1 MNLTRLAINNSRTL
15 LVLVLVLFLSGIS
28 SFFSLPKQQDPG
40 FTIRAAVISTRFDGA
55 SPERVEQL
63 ITKKIE
69 EKVQEMPEIDFI
81 TSESLPGISIIQVN
95 FQERFTLMRPIFD
108 NLRRKVE
115 DVQGVLPDG
124 ASKPIVNDEFGDI
137 FGSVYSLTGEGYSF
151 SELLD
156 VADGIRDELLK
167 DPDVAKVNIHGEQP
181 ETVFVDY
188 KSATLTELGISPQQL
203 SGILSRANIVSAG
216 GSIISGRER
225 LALEPSGNFETV
237 EDIRRVV
244 IPIPNGGQ
252 VYLKDIA
259 NVYLGYNDPP
269 SKLTR
274 VNGQSAMAI
283 AISMREGGDILKLG
297 RRLNELMPNLER
309 QYPWGISLEKIWF
322 QADLVETNV
331 GNFVSS
337 LSQSVIIVVIV
348 MLVFL
353 GLRTGLVVAT
363 LIPFTMMIAFYF
375 MQVFSIT
382 VNQISLAALIIAL
395 GLLVDN
401 AIVIIESIL
410 VKRDEGKGP
419 IDAAVESGKE
429 LMGPLLVSSLTTAA
443 AFMPIALA
451 ESAVGEYTSDIF
463 YVVTIALLVSWFLAM
478 TFLPLLSLTAI
489 KVQTNTNED
498 ALDGPLYRI
507 YSRCLSWSL
516 NNRLVALLA
525 VIVIFVL
532 SILVMRWVPQIFIEP
547 SDDPVFTVKLEMP
560 LGTSIETTN
569 AMVEDLDNFML
580 ERFVKAQEAQA
591 NEGEGIKGKNPAPK
605 IVNWMAFIGEGGPRL
620 TLGLNPPNQ
629 NPANAFMIVNT
640 RDGKVVEEIINE
652 IEAYLTEAQPDLS
665 KQISRLENGP
675 PVGYPIVMRI
685 KGEDVNELYAIA
697 DKATEV
703 LYANPKVLSV
713 KNSWGLPTKKLRVEV
728 NQEQAQRAGVSS
740 EDVAYSLRATLQGQR
755 LSEFRDDD
763 ELVPIVIRADV
774 SDREDIGKLD
784 GLSVYSQS
792 SGKIVPLR
800 QVANVELAFEPGV
813 IEHRDRVKTLS
824 LKVQL
829 KPDITAAEVTS
840 ELAPQLENLSSSWQ
854 EGYRFELGGE
864 ANESDEAGAS
874 IAAKLP
880 IAFMLIMLLLVSQ
893 FNSIRRPIIILITI
907 PLGLIG
913 VINGLLIAGSS
924 FGFFTIL
931 GIIALSGIIINNAI
945 VLIDRIEIERNEFQ
959 RALPDAIVHACK
971 QRLRPI
977 ILATATTVLGMM
989 PLVWGGTAMFKPMAI
1004 SIIFGLTFA
1013 TLLTL
1018 LVVPVLYSIFFRV
1031 SFAELSEAR

>member
-1 MNLTRLAINNSRTL
+1 MNLTQLAINNSRTL
-15 LVLVLVLFLSGIS
+15 LVLVLALFFAGIS

-40 FTIRAAVISTRFDGA
+40 FTIRAAVITTRFDGA

-63 ITKKIE
+63 VTKKIE

-81 TSESLPGISIIQVN
+81 SSESLPGMSIIQVN
-95 FQERFTLMRPIFD
+95 FQERYKIMRPIFD

-115 DVQGVLPDG
+115 DVQGLLPEG
-124 ASKPIVNDEFGDI
+124 VSSPQVNDEFGDI
-137 FGSVYSLTGEGYSF
+137 FGSVYSLTGEGYSYA
-151 SELLD
+151 ELLE
-156 VADGIRDELLK
+156 VADEIRDELLK

-181 ETVFVDY
+181 EIVFIDY

-216 GSIISGRER
+216 GSIVSGRER
-225 LALEPSGNFETV
+225 LALEPSGNFESLD
-237 EDIRRVV
+237 DIQRVV
-244 IPIPNGGQ
+244 ISIPNGGQ

-269 SKLTR
+269 SKITR

-283 AISMREGGDILKLG
+283 GIAMREGGDILKLG
-297 RRLNELMPNLER
+297 QRLNELMPKLER
-309 QYPWGISLEKIWF
+309 QYPWGVSIEKIWF

-331 GNFVSS
+331 GNFVAS
-337 LSQSVIIVVIV
+337 LSQSVIIVVAV
-348 MLVFL
+348 MLIFL

-382 VNQISLAALIIAL
+382 INQISLAALIISL

-401 AIVIIESIL
+401 AIVIVESIL
-410 VKRDEGKGP
+410 VKRSEGKGP
-419 IDAAVESGKE
+419 VQAATESGKE
-429 LMGPLLVSSLTTAA
+429 LMAPLLVSSLTTAA

-451 ESAVGEYTSDIF
+451 ESAVGEYTADIF

-478 TFLPLLSLTAI
+478 TFLPLLSLKAV
-489 KVQTNTNED
+489 KVEEDTDNED
-498 ALDGPLYRI
+498 ALEGPLYGL
-507 YSRCLSWSL
+507 YSRCLKWSL
-516 NNRLVALLA
+516 RNRLMSLVGVVAL
-525 VIVIFVL
+525 FVL
-532 SILVMRWVPQIFIEP
+532 SVFVMRWVPQIFIEP

-560 LGTSIETTN
+560 LGTSIETTT
-569 AMVEDLDNFML
+569 AMVEELDSFL
-580 ERFVKAQEAQA
+580 FEQYGQEES
-591 NEGEGIKGKNPAPK
+591 EGEQPK
-605 IVNWMAFIGEGGPRL
+605 VTNWMTFVGEGGPRL
-620 TLGLNPPNQ
+620 TLGLDPPNQ

-640 RDGKVVEEIINE
+640 RDGLVVGEIINGL
-652 IEAYLTEAQPDLS
+652 EAYLSEVQPDLS

-685 KGEDVNELYAIA
+685 QGDDVKELYKIA
-697 DKATEV
+697 DNSTQI
-703 LYANPKVLSV
+703 LYSNPKVLSV
-713 KNSWGLPTKKLRVEV
+713 KNSWGLPTKKLKVEV
-728 NQEQAQRAGVSS
+728 NQEQAQRAGISS
-740 EDVAYSLRATLQGQR
+740 EDVAYSLRATLQGQQ
-755 LSEFRDDD
+755 LSEYRDED

-774 SDREDIGKLD
+774 NDREDIGKLD
-784 GLSVYSQS
+784 GLSVYAQS

-800 QVANVELAFEPGV
+800 QVANVKLAFEPGV
-813 IEHRDRVKTLS
+813 IERRDRVKTLS

-829 KPDITAAEVTS
+829 KPGVTAAEVTS
-840 ELAPQLENLSSSWQ
+840 ELSPLLENLSSLWE
-854 EGYRFELGGE
+854 EGYRYQLGGE

-880 IAFMLIMLLLVSQ
+880 IAFMVIMLLLVSQ
-893 FNSIRRPIIILITI
+893 FNSIRRPIIILVTI

-913 VINGLLIAGSS
+913 VFNGLLIAGSS

-945 VLIDRIEIERNEFQ
+945 VLIDRIEIERDEFQ
-959 RALPDAIVHACK
+959 RPVAEAIVHACK

-977 ILATATTVLGMM
+977 ALATATTVLGML

-1004 SIIFGLTFA
+1004 SIIFGLSFA

-1018 LVVPVLYSIFFRV
+1018 LVVPILYSIFFRV
-1031 SFAELSEAR
+1031 SFAEQTDAS